1 MRVRMLP
8 SRFLAICFAA
18 GVAVLVSTRRTDA
31 QTQTPSVG
39 VAARAAARTY
49 REKNE
54 GAIVTE
60 FAELLSLP
68 NLASDSTNIR
78 RNANHLLGMLGKRG
92 FVNTRLLTVP
102 NAPPAVYGELPA
114 PGASRTLVLY
124 AHYDGQPLE
133 PKQWTSA
140 PRSPVLR
147 TGEVTTGGRIIPIPG
162 DGGHIDPE
170 ARLYRSSAGD
180 DKGSI
185 ITMLT
190 ALDAMRAAGVK
201 PSVNIKVFFEGDEV
215 AGAPH
220 LP

>member
-18 GVAVLVSTRRTDA
+18 GVALLVNTRRTDA

-124 AHYDGQPLE
+124 AHYDGQPLD
-133 PKQWTSA
+133 PKQWSS
-140 PRSPVLR
+140 PPWSPVLR

-162 DGGHIDPE
+162 DGGPIDPE
-170 ARLYRSSAGD
+170 ARLYARSAGD
-180 DKGSI
+180 GQGAL
-185 ITMLT
+185 ITMLP
-190 ALDAMRAAGVK
+190 ALRPLPAGGIQ
-201 PSVNIKVFFEGDEV
+201 PAPETKV
-215 AGAPH
+215 A
-220 LP
+220 

>member
-1 MRVRMLP
+1 MRVRLLP
-8 SRFLAICFAA
+8 SRFFAICFAA
-18 GVAVLVSTRRTDA
+18 GVALLVNTRRTDA
-31 QTQTPSVG
+31 QTLTPTTG
-39 VAARAAARTY
+39 AAARAAARTY

-124 AHYDGQPLE
+124 AHYDGQPLD
-133 PKQWTSA
+133 PKQWS
-140 PRSPVLR
+140 SPPWSPALR
-147 TGEVTTGGRIIPIPG
+147 TQELTAGGRVSPLPG
-162 DGGHIDPE
+162 DRELIDPD
-170 ARLYRSSAGD
+170 ARLYTRSAGE
-180 DKGSI
+180 DKGA
-185 ITMLT
+185 T
-190 ALDAMRAAGVK
+190 
-201 PSVNIKVFFEGDEV
+201 
-215 AGAPH
+215 
-220 LP
+220 